1 MIAEKLTEFGM
12 EAFSFNTDEYDSIG
26 LTSEK
31 DIGGVVDVDHDTQ
44 SIPSI
49 HQT

>member
-26 LTSEK
+26 LTTASTVIFYVRVK
-31 DIGGVVDVDHDTQ
+31 HLLLNSDQ
-44 SIPSI
+44 
-49 HQT
+49 QLY